1 LQLINQNQ
9 ELVNNLLMSDVA
21 HFHLSGLV
29 NKQNFR
35 YWSATNPTELHERP
49 LHSSKVT
56 VGYAIFSFG
65 IIGPYFF
72 EDERE
77 EAVTVTGPRYVHM
90 LENFLGPE
98 LARHPVT
105 EEKFSKQDGA
115 TSHTAPDSMAAVRN
129 LFPNHVI
136 SRYGDTTCST
146 RSPDLSA
153 CDFFLWGYLKSQVFK
168 APTPQ
173 TVQELKHRIQQEVKR
188 IPVEMFQRVMGD
200 VRKRLTECL
209 QRNGG
214 HLNDVIFGK
223 QNCCFQCVKL
233 LNGLN

>member
-9 ELVNNLLMSDVA
+9 ELVNNLLMSDEA
-21 HFHLSGLV
+21 HFHLSGIV

-35 YWSATNPTELHERP
+35 YWSATNPIELNERS

-56 VGYAIFSFG
+56 VWCAISSFG

-77 EAVTVTGPRYVHM
+77 RAVTVTGPHYVHM

-98 LARHPVT
+98 LARNPVT
-105 EEKFSKQDGA
+105 EETFFQQDGS
-115 TSHTAPDSMAAVRN
+115 TSHTARDSMAAVRN

-136 SRYGDTTCST
+136 SRYGDITWPA

-153 CDFFLWGYLKSQVFK
+153 CDFILWG
-168 APTPQ
+168 
-173 TVQELKHRIQQEVKR
+173 
-188 IPVEMFQRVMGD
+188 
-200 VRKRLTECL
+200 
-209 QRNGG
+209 
-214 HLNDVIFGK
+214 
-223 QNCCFQCVKL
+223 
-233 LNGLN
+233 